1 MENLNKKD
9 RGNIE
14 IGLIIVSVAVLAV
27 FIIFMVLNPETTIRG
42 IGGFFNKMIS
52 GLGPVFE
59 VVAFVTFLIGLYP
72 VSYTHLRAH
81 AT

>member
-52 GLGPVFE
+52 G
-59 VVAFVTFLIGLYP
+59 AIG
-72 VSYTHLRAH
+72 
-81 AT
+81 